1 MRYLVDTNVWL
12 WWLNGSS
19 RLKPVVKRVIED
31 GHDQVWVS
39 VVSGWEVA
47 IKTKRNPLF
56 RLKASIKECFEL
68 ARMPILD
75 LKLDHVLQAE
85 DLPLHH
91 KDPFDRM
98 LVCQA
103 ITEGLTLITT
113 DRKLEKYAVKLLRN

>member
-1 MRYLVDTNVWL
+1 MRYLADTNIWL
-12 WWLNGSS
+12 WWLNGSP
-19 RLKPVVKRVIED
+19 RLKPAVKRVIENE
-31 GHDQVWVS
+31 HDQVWVS

-47 IKTKRNPLF
+47 IKMKRNPLF

-75 LKLDHVLQAE
+75 LKLNHVLKAE

-103 ITEGLTLITT
+103 MAEDLTLITA
-113 DRKLEKYAVKLLRN
+113 DSKMEKYQVKLLKV